1 MKRSFLLILGI
12 ALVASSCEH
21 KDYEEPILET
31 PVFTISGYRNGE
43 PFTLSA
49 GDDGLI
55 QTGSI
60 ERNKYG
66 VMEWTSSFTSI
77 TCPTCDPEFSLTIND
92 REGVDL
98 SDCANAEIFSTDQIQ
113 FAQETSASDFQECE
127 LSMDGM
133 DDTDEINF
141 LIPGSTSLSATNFSF
156 ETEGVYQVTAD
167 YDVEVEGS
175 SDENEVH
182 IHQTIYAGAHQRVS
196 APFLYEVLEDEDE
209 EQELRLSYPEFPGL
223 RPTRWEVNGIIDEE
237 ESITRTF
244 QTDVENRIEI
254 FYVNDLTG
262 IEGSYA
268 IRFNRGFPID
278 EACDDDHHIMP
289 APSINI
295 DWQAGEPNYE
305 RAFITYRWQGKT
317 YVSTT
322 PLNSSSALDMVG
334 YENFAAG
341 LQGNKA
347 LKLNTTF
354 SVTLVEVGNESNMLE
369 LTDCKATFG
378 FVSPH

>member
-1 MKRSFLLILGI
+1 MTRSILFILGI
-12 ALVASSCEH
+12 ALFATSCEH
-21 KDYEEPILET
+21 KDYEEPVLET

-43 PFTLSA
+43 PFTISA

-66 VMEWTSSFTSI
+66 VMEWTSSFTSA

-98 SDCANAEIFSTDQIQ
+98 SDCANSEIFSADQIP

-127 LSMDGM
+127 LSMSGM
-133 DDTDEINF
+133 DDIDEFSF
-141 LIPGSTSLSATNFSF
+141 LVPGSTPLSATNFSF
-156 ETEGVYQVTAD
+156 GTEGVYQVTAD
-167 YDVEVEGS
+167 LEIEVEGS
-175 SDENEVH
+175 SEENEVH

-196 APFLYEVLEDEDE
+196 APFLYEVLEDDDE
-209 EQELRLSYPEFPGL
+209 EQELRLSFPEFPGL

-244 QTDVENRIEI
+244 QTDVENLIEI

-278 EACDDDHHIMP
+278 EACDEDDHIMP

-322 PLNSSSALDMVG
+322 PLNSNSVLDMVG

-341 LQGNKA
+341 LQGNTA

-354 SVTLVEVGNESNMLE
+354 SVTLVEVGNESNLVE

-378 FVSPH
+378 FVTPH